1 MVSKVVLTVGGSNY
15 LVLRSEQIYSQV
27 QIFFFGLL
35 FLFAVRERPRCSSR
49 TTALLFAND
58 HVALREQQITFLF
71 TICGFACPFPE
82 I

>member
-58 HVALREQQITFLF
+58 HAALREQQITFLF